1 MGRTGSPSP
10 VNTVDDSRGRAVV
23 TSQLLTTLG
32 YGWDMHL
39 LYEGKELI
47 QYGIEAFCAVECAQR
62 TFVV

>member
-1 MGRTGSPSP
+1 M
-10 VNTVDDSRGRAVV
+10 NTVDDSRGRAVV